1 MTRCRAWTTASR
13 TRRSRTP
20 SRTLSL
26 ASPMRTTEMS
36 EAPFPQRIGPHR
48 VVAFTRITAGPG
60 TFPVQGIA
68 ITKDGDRFNVHSV
81 WLADAEIGRWEGQN
95 GRYGITL
102 AARPGRDG
110 STRPRR

>member
-1 MTRCRAWTTASR
+1 MQ
-13 TRRSRTP
+13 
-20 SRTLSL
+20 
-26 ASPMRTTEMS
+26 
-36 EAPFPQRIGPHR
+36 FPERVGVHH

-95 GRYGITL
+95 GRYGITWSRAL
-102 AARPGRDG
+102 GEMVERALDAPA
-110 STRPRR
+110 P